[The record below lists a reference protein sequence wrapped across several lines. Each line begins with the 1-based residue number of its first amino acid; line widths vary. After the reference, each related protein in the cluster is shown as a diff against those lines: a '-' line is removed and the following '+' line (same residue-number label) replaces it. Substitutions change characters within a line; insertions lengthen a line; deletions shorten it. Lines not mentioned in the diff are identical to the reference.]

1 MLRGDAGCSSRHTG
15 KIAAMTSTP
24 GPFTSGRRADRMT
37 SLGAALA
44 LGLALAASDAHAG
57 VPLPVAAEVASV
69 SSLAAV
75 VKEIAPAVVAIE
87 ASRAT
92 TERTP
97 RNGGAPRHAGEEGRR
112 SGSGVVF
119 DAAHG
124 LIITNSHVIDEA
136 DGIMVRLTDGRTL
149 AATRVGADR
158 NTNVAVIKV
167 EAAGLTE
174 ATFADSDSLEVGD
187 FVLAIG
193 NPRALGQTVSAGIV
207 SGLHR
212 TNVGLS
218 PYEDFIQTDAA
229 IYPGNSGGALVN
241 IAGRLVG
248 ISTAFV
254 GVSNGNPGFGFAIP
268 SKLVRSLANRIV
280 AQGDIRRGMLGFVY
294 DDPAAS
300 VVADLRMSAPPPGA
314 IILEVDTG
322 SPAARAG
329 LRPGDLVTALGG
341 TPVRDALDLKRRI
354 ALLEIGEVAEL
365 GVSRRGSE
373 LTLRAAIAGP
383 ARAK

>member
-1 MLRGDAGCSSRHTG
+1 MY
-15 KIAAMTSTP
+15 STP
-24 GPFTSGRRADRMT
+24 SSFTSGRRA
-37 SLGAALA
+37 SPAYLGAALA
-44 LGLALAASDAHAG
+44 LGLTLAASEARAG
-57 VPLPVAAEVASV
+57 VPLPVVAEVASV
-69 SSLAAV
+69 SSLATV
-75 VKEIAPAVVAIE
+75 VKEISPAVVAIE
-87 ASRAT
+87 ASRTAA
-92 TERTP
+92 ERTSH
-97 RNGGAPRHAGEEGRR
+97 NAGAPRHSDEEGRR

-119 DAAHG
+119 DAGRG
-124 LIITNSHVIDEA
+124 LIVTNSHVIDQA
-136 DGIMVRLTDGRTL
+136 DRITVRLTDGR
-149 AATRVGADR
+149 AVPARRIGADR

-193 NPRALGQTVSAGIV
+193 NPRGLGQTVSAGIV

-212 TNVGLS
+212 ANVGLS

-254 GVSNGNPGFGFAIP
+254 GVSNGNPGYGFAIP
-268 SKLVRSLANRIV
+268 SRLVRALANRIL

-314 IILEVDTG
+314 VILEVDTG

-354 ALLEIGEVAEL
+354 ALLEIGEVAEF
-365 GVSRRGSE
+365 GVSRRGNS

-383 ARAK
+383 TRTK

>member
-1 MLRGDAGCSSRHTG
+1 MLAVTPGCGRRHTG
-15 KIAAMTSTP
+15 KTAAMNSTP
-24 GPFTSGRRADRMT
+24 GPFTSGRHADRVIR
-37 SLGAALA
+37 LGAALA
-44 LGLALAASDAHAG
+44 LGLAFAASDTRAG
-57 VPLPVAAEVASV
+57 VPLPVVAEAASV
-69 SSLAAV
+69 SSLATV

-87 ASRAT
+87 TDRAAA
-92 TERTP
+92 ERTA
-97 RNGGAPRHAGEEGRR
+97 RNAGAPRHAGEEGRR

-119 DAAHG
+119 DAARG
-124 LIITNSHVIDEA
+124 LIVTNSHVIDQA
-136 DGIMVRLTDGRTL
+136 DRIKVRLTDGRAL
-149 AATRVGADR
+149 AATRIGADR
-158 NTNVAVIKV
+158 NTDVAVIRV
-167 EAAGLTE
+167 EATGLTE

-193 NPRALGQTVSAGIV
+193 NPREIGQTVSAGIV

-212 TNVGLS
+212 ANIGLS

-254 GVSNGNPGFGFAIP
+254 GVSNGNPGYGFAIP
-268 SKLVRSLANRIV
+268 SRLVRSLANRIV

-294 DDPAAS
+294 EDPAAS
-300 VVADLRMSAPPPGA
+300 VVADLRLSAPPPGA
-314 IILEVDTG
+314 MIVEVDTG

-365 GVSRRGSE
+365 GVSRRGST
-373 LTLRAAIAGP
+373 LTLRAAITGP

>member
-1 MLRGDAGCSSRHTG
+1 MN
-15 KIAAMTSTP
+15 STP
-24 GPFTSGRRADRMT
+24 GPITSGRRADRVIR
-37 SLGAALA
+37 LGAALA
-44 LGLALAASDAHAG
+44 LGLALAGSQARAG
-57 VPLPVAAEVASV
+57 VPLPVVAEVASV
-69 SSLAAV
+69 SSLATV

-87 ASRAT
+87 AGRAAP
-92 TERTP
+92 ERTP
-97 RNGGAPRHAGEEGRR
+97 RNAGAPRHAGEEVRR

-119 DAAHG
+119 DAERG

-136 DGIMVRLTDGRTL
+136 DRITVRLTDGRAL
-149 AATRVGADR
+149 AAARIGADR
-158 NTNVAVIKV
+158 NTDVAVIKV

-174 ATFADSDSLEVGD
+174 ATFADSDGLEVGD

-193 NPRALGQTVSAGIV
+193 NPRELGQTVSAGIV

-212 TNVGLS
+212 ANVGLS

-254 GVSNGNPGFGFAIP
+254 GVANGDPGYGFAIP
-268 SKLVRSLANRIV
+268 SRLVRALATRII
-280 AQGDIRRGMLGFVY
+280 AGGDIHRGMLGFVY

-300 VVADLRMSAPPPGA
+300 VVADLRMSAPAPGA
-314 IILEVDTG
+314 VILEVDIG

-329 LRPGDLVTALGG
+329 LRTGDLVTALGG
-341 TPVRDALDLKRRI
+341 APVRDALDLRRRI

-365 GVSRRGSE
+365 GVSRRGSA

>member
-1 MLRGDAGCSSRHTG
+1 MLAVTPAAAAGHTG
-15 KIAAMTSTP
+15 KTAAMNSTP
-24 GPFTSGRRADRMT
+24 GPLTSGRHTDRVIR
-37 SLGAALA
+37 LGAALA
-44 LGLALAASDAHAG
+44 LGLALAGSEARAG
-57 VPLPVAAEVASV
+57 VPLPVVAEVASV
-69 SSLAAV
+69 SSLATV
-75 VKEIAPAVVAIE
+75 VKEIAPAVVAVE
-87 ASRAT
+87 AERAT
-92 TERTP
+92 KEQTS
-97 RNGGAPRHAGEEGRR
+97 RNPGAPRRAAGESRR

-119 DAAHG
+119 DAGRG
-124 LIITNSHVIDEA
+124 LIVTNSHVIDEA
-136 DGIMVRLTDGRTL
+136 ERITVRLTDGRAL
-149 AATRVGADR
+149 PATRIGADR
-158 NTNVAVIKV
+158 NTDVAVLKV

-212 TNVGLS
+212 ANIGLS

-248 ISTAFV
+248 INTAFV
-254 GVSNGNPGFGFAIP
+254 GVSNGNPGYGFAIP
-268 SKLVRSLANRIV
+268 SRLVRALATRIV

-294 DDPAAS
+294 EDPATS
-300 VVADLRMSAPPPGA
+300 VIADLKMSVPPPGA
-314 IILEVDTG
+314 LILEVDTG

-365 GVSRRGSE
+365 GVSRRGSA

-383 ARAK
+383 ARTK

>member
-1 MLRGDAGCSSRHTG
+1 MKSS
-15 KIAAMTSTP
+15 P
-24 GPFTSGRRADRMT
+24 GPFTSGRRADRVIR
-37 SLGAALA
+37 LGAALA
-44 LGLALAASDAHAG
+44 LGLALAASEARAG
-57 VPLPVAAEVASV
+57 VPLPIVAEVASV
-69 SSLAAV
+69 SSLATV
-75 VKEIAPAVVAIE
+75 VKAIAPAVVAIE
-87 ASRAT
+87 ASRAAP
-92 TERTP
+92 ERTS
-97 RNGGAPRHAGEEGRR
+97 RNAGASRHAADESRR

-119 DAAHG
+119 DAEHG
-124 LIITNSHVIDEA
+124 LIVTNSHVIDQA
-136 DGIMVRLTDGRTL
+136 DRITVRLTDGRAL
-149 AATRVGADR
+149 QARRVGADR
-158 NTNVAVIKV
+158 NTDVAVIKV
-167 EAAGLTE
+167 EPAGLTE

-212 TNVGLS
+212 ANVGLS

-254 GVSNGNPGFGFAIP
+254 GVSNGNPGYGFAIP
-268 SKLVRSLANRIV
+268 SRLVRSLAKRIV

-300 VVADLRMSAPPPGA
+300 VVAGLTMSAPPPGA
-314 IILEVDTG
+314 VILEVDTG

-329 LRPGDLVTALGG
+329 LKPGDLVTAFGG
-341 TPVRDALDLKRRI
+341 TPLRDAVDLKHRI

-365 GVSRRGSE
+365 GVSRRGSS

-383 ARAK
+383 ARTK

>member
-1 MLRGDAGCSSRHTG
+1 MN
-15 KIAAMTSTP
+15 STP
-24 GPFTSGRRADRMT
+24 GLFTSGRHADRVIR
-37 SLGAALA
+37 LGAALA
-44 LGLALAASDAHAG
+44 LGLAFTASDAQAG
-57 VPLPVAAEVASV
+57 VPLPVVAEAASV
-69 SSLAAV
+69 SSLATV

-87 ASRAT
+87 ASRAAA
-92 TERTP
+92 ERTS
-97 RNGGAPRHAGEEGRR
+97 RSAGAPRHAGEEGRR

-119 DAAHG
+119 DAARG
-124 LIITNSHVIDEA
+124 LIVTNSHVIDLA
-136 DGIMVRLTDGRTL
+136 DRITVRLTDGRTL
-149 AATRVGADR
+149 AATRIGADR
-158 NTNVAVIKV
+158 NTDVAVIKV

-212 TNVGLS
+212 ANIGLS

-241 IAGRLVG
+241 MAGRLIG

-254 GVSNGNPGFGFAIP
+254 GVSNGNPGYGFAIP
-268 SKLVRSLANRIV
+268 SRLVRSLANRIV

-294 DDPAAS
+294 EDRAAS
-300 VVADLRMSAPPPGA
+300 GVADLNMSAPPPGA

-341 TPVRDALDLKRRI
+341 TPVHNALDLKRRI
-354 ALLEIGEVAEL
+354 ALLEIGEVAEF
-365 GVSRRGSE
+365 GVSRRGSA

-383 ARAK
+383 ARTK

>member
-1 MLRGDAGCSSRHTG
+1 MKS
-15 KIAAMTSTP
+15 KP
-24 GPFTSGRRADRMT
+24 GFLPSGRRAGPAT
-37 SLGAALA
+37 FLGAALA

-57 VPLPVAAEVASV
+57 VPLPVVAEVASV

-75 VKEIAPAVVAIE
+75 VKEIGPAVVAIE
-87 ASRAT
+87 ASRAA
-92 TERTP
+92 TERTS
-97 RNGGAPRHAGEEGRR
+97 NNVGAIRRPGEEDRR

-119 DAAHG
+119 DAERG
-124 LIITNSHVIDEA
+124 LIVTNGHVIDQA
-136 DGIMVRLTDGRTL
+136 DRITVRLTDGRAL
-149 AATRVGADR
+149 PATRIGADR
-158 NTNVAVIKV
+158 NTDVAVIRV

-193 NPRALGQTVSAGIV
+193 NPLKLGQTVSAGIV

-212 TNVGLS
+212 ANIGLS

-229 IYPGNSGGALVN
+229 IYPGDSGGALVN

-254 GVSNGNPGFGFAIP
+254 GVSNGNPGYGFAIP
-268 SKLVRSLANRIV
+268 SRLVRSLAQRIV
-280 AQGDIRRGMLGFVY
+280 SAGDIRRGLIGFVY
-294 DDPAAS
+294 DDPATS

-329 LRPGDLVTALGG
+329 FKPGDLVTALGG
-341 TPVRDALDLKRRI
+341 APVRDALDLKRRI
-354 ALLEIGEVAEL
+354 ALLEIGDVAEF
-365 GVSRRGSE
+365 GVSRRGSS
-373 LTLRAAIAGP
+373 LTLRAAMAGP
-383 ARAK
+383 ARTK

>member
-1 MLRGDAGCSSRHTG
+1 MNSKPGSS
-15 KIAAMTSTP
+15 
-24 GPFTSGRRADRMT
+24 TSGQRAGPAT
-37 SLGAALA
+37 YLGAALA
-44 LGLALAASDAHAG
+44 LGLTLAASNAHAG
-57 VPLPVAAEVASV
+57 VPLPVVAEVASV

-87 ASRAT
+87 ASRGT
-92 TERTP
+92 TERASS
-97 RNGGAPRHAGEEGRR
+97 NVGATRRAGEEGRR

-119 DAAHG
+119 DAERG
-124 LIITNSHVIDEA
+124 LIVTNSHIIDQA
-136 DGIMVRLTDGRTL
+136 DRITVRLNDGRAL
-149 AATRVGADR
+149 SATRIGADR
-158 NTNVAVIKV
+158 NTDVAVIKV
-167 EAAGLTE
+167 EAAGLTA

-193 NPRALGQTVSAGIV
+193 NPHGLGQTASAGIV

-212 TNVGLS
+212 ANIGLS

-254 GVSNGNPGFGFAIP
+254 GVSNGNPGYGFAIP
-268 SKLVRSLANRIV
+268 SRLVRSLAQRIV
-280 AQGDIRRGMLGFVY
+280 AAGDIRRGLIGFVY
-294 DDPAAS
+294 EDPAAS

-314 IILEVDTG
+314 IILEVDIG

-329 LRPGDLVTALGG
+329 FKPGDLVTALGG
-341 TPVRDALDLKRRI
+341 SPVRDALDLKRRI
-354 ALLEIGEVAEL
+354 ALLEIGDVAEF
-365 GVSRRGSE
+365 GVSRRGNS
-373 LTLRAAIAGP
+373 LTLRAAMAGP
-383 ARAK
+383 ARTK